1 MLQRLCIETI
11 AVEYRQFKN
20 LGYHEARLNKTRNE
34 LWGFSDTW
42 DLAQMIRIPDSVSD
56 ALYKCRIA
64 YGSEIDNVQWELYV
78 PRIIKTIK
86 LVYDNKIDYT
96 YKYDKRPE
104 LNVLFEQRGDAHEI
118 LIIKNGMVT
127 DTYVHNVALFDG
139 SKWFTPDTCLLK
151 GTQRASLLDKGIIKT
166 CSISEKDLQKYS
178 HIRLFNAMIGW
189 EEAPV
194 LEVSSML

>member
-11 AVEYRQFKN
+11 AVENRQFKN
-20 LGYHEARLNKTRNE
+20 IRYHEARLNKTRSE
-34 LWGFSDTW
+34 LWGYNDAWNLSK
-42 DLAQMIRIPDSVSD
+42 LIQIPAFVTD
-56 ALYKCRIA
+56 ALHKCRIA
-64 YGSEIDNVQWELYV
+64 YGSEVDNIRWEPYIARTIRTI
-78 PRIIKTIK
+78 RI
-86 LVYDNKIDYT
+86 VYDNEIDYT
-96 YKYDKRPE
+96 YKYDERTH
-104 LNVLFEQRGDAHEI
+104 LNALFAQRGNADEI

-151 GTQRASLLDKGIIKT
+151 GTQRAGLLDNGMIEPCIIY
-166 CSISEKDLQKYS
+166 EKDLQKYS